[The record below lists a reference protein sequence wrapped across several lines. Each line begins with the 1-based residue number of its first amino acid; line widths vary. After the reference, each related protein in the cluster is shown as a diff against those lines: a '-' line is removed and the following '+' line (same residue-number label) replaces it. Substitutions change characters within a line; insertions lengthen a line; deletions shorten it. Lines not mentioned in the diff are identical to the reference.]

1 MEAKDNGKGRCPV
14 CGKYA
19 SKAMTKK
26 YNQLVQEN
34 ETLNSK
40 LTVKDGRIGALEKE
54 CKEAKAEVTLW
65 KNTATEQK
73 KKVDN
78 LEYENRELKFKLEQ
92 LRNRGLFARLF
103 NLQD

>member
-26 YNQLVQEN
+26 YDKLVQEN
-34 ETLNSK
+34 ETLNSS
-40 LTVKDGRIGALEKE
+40 LAVKNGRIGALEKE
-54 CKEAKAEVTLW
+54 CNEAKAKVTLW